1 MMLGWSEAMN
11 SPDESIAHMREGL
24 AASRATGAE
33 AFRPYYLWLLAD
45 TYAHVG
51 RIEEGLAVVAEALDV
66 VQRNGER
73 WWEAEIHR
81 VRGELVR
88 QRHRAGAVAGTDD
101 PGAEECFQAA
111 MAVARRQSARSLEL
125 RAIMSLVR
133 LPTTPQ
139 IQAERRA
146 LLADRFGWFRE
157 GFDTEDLVSARKL
170 IG

>member
-1 MMLGWSEAMN
+1 
-11 SPDESIAHMREGL
+11 
-24 AASRATGAE
+24 
-33 AFRPYYLWLLAD
+33 
-45 TYAHVG
+45 
-51 RIEEGLAVVAEALDV
+51 
-66 VQRNGER
+66 
-73 WWEAEIHR
+73 
-81 VRGELVR
+81 
-88 QRHRAGAVAGTDD
+88 
-101 PGAEECFQAA
+101 